1 VTKALIGIVG
11 IAAIA
16 TLIAAPGY
24 AADMPP
30 PPALKAPPPPAPTWT
45 GCYIDGGVGY
55 GLWNQDVS
63 LTGPPI
69 GGGAVTTT
77 NTTTDGGRGWLGRV
91 GGGCDYQFPISG
103 MGNFVI
109 GAFADY
115 DFMGLN
121 GTNLP
126 NELVIGG
133 PGGVTSPL
141 ASNVHETD
149 AWYAGARLGY
159 LPYPN
164 LMTFFSGGWTGT
176 RFTMSPEFMTFNGVA
191 AGFTFPGA
199 YTVNG
204 WFLGGGYEYRVPW
217 AWASG
222 LYWRTEYRYA
232 EYNKINLAESF
243 VGGGLTG
250 NVQHNQSFVQT
261 ATTGLVWKFNW
272 AGGGW

>member
-1 VTKALIGIVG
+1 VE
-11 IAAIA
+11 
-16 TLIAAPGY
+16 PGRFAY
-24 AADMPP
+24 RA
-30 PPALKAPPPPAPTWT
+30 
-45 GCYIDGGVGY
+45 
-55 GLWNQDVS
+55 S
-63 LTGPPI
+63 
-69 GGGAVTTT
+69 T

-91 GGGCDYQFPISG
+91 GGGCDYQFAVG
-103 MGNFVI
+103 GFGDFVI

-164 LMTFFSGGWTGT
+164 LMTFVSGGWTGT
-176 RFTMSPEFMTFNGVA
+176 RFTMSPEFMTFNGAA

-204 WFLGGGYEYRVPW
+204 WFLGGGYEYGCRGRGHRVSIGGPSI
-217 AWASG
+217 ASPSITRSILLKASSG
-222 LYWRTEYRYA
+222 
-232 EYNKINLAESF
+232 
-243 VGGGLTG
+243 VG
-250 NVQHNQSFVQT
+250 
-261 ATTGLVWKFNW
+261 
-272 AGGGW
+272 